1 MKTLMTAAVIA
12 GGLMLLNSP
21 EAAAHT
27 EVRNTYQPPAPV
39 YYETRRSS
47 HMPSWLKRD
56 RDFRHWY
63 SRTRLRHDRRLAWFQ
78 LHDIFRWER
87 RWGRSYYR
95 RDNYWHDY
103 YEYRYGKRSHDKRHD
118 NRREDR
124 RRHRH

>member
-1 MKTLMTAAVIA
+1 MKKLITAAVIA

-27 EVRNTYQPPAPV
+27 EVRNMYQPPARV
-39 YYETRRSS
+39 FYETRRSN

-56 RDFRHWY
+56 RNFRHWY

-78 LHDIFRWER
+78 LYDIFRWER

-95 RDNYWHDY
+95 SDNYWHDY
-103 YEYRYGKRSHDKRHD
+103 YTNRYGKPRY
-118 NRREDR
+118 DR
-124 RRHRH
+124 RYESRRHHRH

>member
-1 MKTLMTAAVIA
+1 MKKLMTAAVIA

-27 EVRNTYQPPAPV
+27 EVRNMYQPPAH
-39 YYETRRSS
+39 YSYETRRSN
-47 HMPSWLKRD
+47 HMPRWLKRD

-78 LHDIFRWER
+78 LYDIFRWER

-95 RDNYWHDY
+95 SDNYWYDY
-103 YEYRYGKRSHDKRHD
+103 YAYRYGKPRHD
-118 NRREDR
+118 RKYDHR